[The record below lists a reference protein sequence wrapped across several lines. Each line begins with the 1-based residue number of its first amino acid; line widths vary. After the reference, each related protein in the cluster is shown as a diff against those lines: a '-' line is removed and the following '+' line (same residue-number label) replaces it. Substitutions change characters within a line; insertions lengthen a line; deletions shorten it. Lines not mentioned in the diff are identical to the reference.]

1 MIMSFYYSKLLIQS
15 LTEIEN
21 TKRIFQEYAA
31 KADFDRFNALLARV
45 PDVEPLPGDELSKL
59 NNP

>member
-59 NNP
+59 NNT

>member
-1 MIMSFYYSKLLIQS
+1 MSFYYSKLLIQS

-31 KADFDRFNALLARV
+31 KANFDRFNALLARV

-59 NNP
+59 NNT